1 MFYLTV
7 SSCEALLRS
16 PEVSEFKAHFRHCTC
31 VSHSL
36 SVGFIW
42 AHLAEYPLIG

>member
-16 PEVSEFKAHFRHCTC
+16 PEVSEFKAHFRHYTVHVFHT
-31 VSHSL
+31 VS
-36 SVGFIW
+36 
-42 AHLAEYPLIG
+42 P